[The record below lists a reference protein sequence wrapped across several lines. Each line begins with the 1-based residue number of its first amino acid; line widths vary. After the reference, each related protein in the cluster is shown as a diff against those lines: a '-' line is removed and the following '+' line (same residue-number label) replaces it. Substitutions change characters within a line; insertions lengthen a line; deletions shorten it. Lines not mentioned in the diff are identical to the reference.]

1 MNQSRVI
8 LLAVALGLFIP
19 SSFSQQEDKP
29 ISEQLL
35 GTWKHQTEPGS
46 MTIQADG
53 KSRVSLAGGRF
64 VEIFPDGI
72 VRGCEVE
79 KLWHVSKI
87 GAVSGN
93 GLDIVDIV
101 MSKQAKEFQKI
112 AKKCT
117 RDARSRK
124 SSELL
129 YYWQYPNGFSN

>member
-1 MNQSRVI
+1 MAGGSGSRLWPLSETQPKPLLKLLPNGETI
-8 LLAVALGLFIP
+8 L
-19 SSFSQQEDKP
+19 E
-29 ISEQLL
+29 E
-35 GTWKHQTEPGS
+35 
-46 MTIQADG
+46 TIKRIDSN
-53 KSRVSLAGGRF
+53 KVYSPCLAGGRF

-101 MSKQAKEFQKI
+101 KSKQAKEFQKI

-117 RDARSRK
+117 CTFECANAINTVYDPKHWIS
-124 SSELL
+124 LI
-129 YYWQYPNGFSN
+129 